1 MVTKRYMKRFQRM
14 KKKLHKIKILKIKIK
29 IKIKINKLIKT
40 KKRRV

>member
-29 IKIKINKLIKT
+29 INKLIKT